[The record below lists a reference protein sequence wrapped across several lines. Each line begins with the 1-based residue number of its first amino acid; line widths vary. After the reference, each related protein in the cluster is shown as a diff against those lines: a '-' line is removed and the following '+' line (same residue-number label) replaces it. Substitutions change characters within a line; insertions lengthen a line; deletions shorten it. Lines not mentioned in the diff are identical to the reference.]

1 MEEKN
6 MLNKMTVNKMLDNGN
21 YKGTI
26 TGYDATSDTHL
37 IVRYEVEGTPLS
49 NTIDYAVSTDNGVW
63 NKVQTFIDT
72 LGRYH
77 YDSNPIN
84 LLNYIIE
91 NKVPLN
97 VAVNKGRYAQL
108 LPPDAPLTTEKQIIQ
123 PSASPA
129 RKARA

>member
-1 MEEKN
+1 

-26 TGYDATSDTHL
+26 IGYDATSDTHL

-108 LPPDAPLTTEKQIIQ
+108 LPPDAPLTTKKQIIQ
-123 PSASPA
+123 PSAPLA